1 MDMKRLAIIL
11 ALGAGLALPS
21 AGLAGNGFA
30 AKRGGDAQVHFIAL
44 ARDGKI
50 VGVKRFVFR
59 GLEIACNEGSPLLTN
74 KRRPLPRMRVRHHAF
89 HGDFSNQAQTRR
101 VQVDGV
107 FRRHGRRAVGTLRA
121 RGAFTVDGTSYTG
134 CDSGIAHW
142 HVRRG

>member
-1 MDMKRLAIIL
+1 MGMKRLAIIL
-11 ALGAGLALPS
+11 TLGTALALPA
-21 AGLAGNGFA
+21 AGVAGHGFA

-50 VGVKRFVFR
+50 VGVKHFVFR
-59 GLEIACNEGSPLLTN
+59 DLEITCNEGSPLLTN

-89 HGDFSNQAQTRR
+89 HGDFSNQAHTRR

-142 HVRRG
+142 HVRQS

>member
-11 ALGAGLALPS
+11 TLGVALALPS
-21 AGLAGNGFA
+21 PGLAGHGFG
-30 AKRGGDAQVHFIAL
+30 AKRGGDAQVHFVAL
-44 ARDGKI
+44 ARGGKI

-59 GLEIACNEGSPLLTN
+59 DLELTCTEGSPLLTN

-101 VQVDGV
+101 VRVDGV

-134 CDSGIAHW
+134 CDSDIAHW
-142 HVRRG
+142 HVTQG